1 MKNGDIMGESS
12 PRSVSVCP
20 LTKRHEQ
27 AAISSHVQRRV
38 SVSFRDETTQFP
50 QLLVEVDSQQRFS
63 EPNQPHSTHSRL
75 STSHTQDV
83 DVNRQN
89 FAWENEYEL
98 GLSMSVGMA
107 KRHALSTRTYP
118 HVMCSAW
125 VLRNPLLGG
134 VMFFLDQISGDVQN
148 IAMEHHHHSIQ
159 YNSQVIHP
167 KLAIFHR
174 FVRCPEDI
182 IVPMGFSQVCSIC
195 PFVFQDGMIT
205 LVPVVTV
212 GSS

>member
-1 MKNGDIMGESS
+1 MRESS
-12 PRSVSVCP
+12 PRSVSVFAQSVM
-20 LTKRHEQ
+20 HEQ
-27 AAISSHVQRRV
+27 AVISSHVQPRV
-38 SVSFRDETTQFP
+38 VSHSGTKLHSFPSYSLKLIRISV
-50 QLLVEVDSQQRFS
+50 FS

-75 STSHTQDV
+75 STIYTQDV

-134 VMFFLDQISGDVQN
+134 VMFF
-148 IAMEHHHHSIQ
+148 
-159 YNSQVIHP
+159 
-167 KLAIFHR
+167 F
-174 FVRCPEDI
+174 
-182 IVPMGFSQVCSIC
+182 
-195 PFVFQDGMIT
+195 
-205 LVPVVTV
+205 
-212 GSS
+212 